1 MMSREGAI
9 SICLQILFN
18 THGNPKIID
27 EKVGQVPSVVPI
39 RFDSSASAM
48 KFIREHQSRTDFD
61 GYFDGFWTNVS
72 RREKER
78 KDSNKNLRPLFK
90 IKRAVLEV
98 TKMSPEAVVV
108 SKNLKEVYHVQDH
121 KLRKI
126 AKLHPNDTVE
136 WDSTI
141 KEDVKNLFHKLME

>member
-1 MMSREGAI
+1 MSR
-9 SICLQILFN
+9 
-18 THGNPKIID
+18 T
-27 EKVGQVPSVVPI
+27 
-39 RFDSSASAM
+39 
-48 KFIREHQSRTDFD
+48 
-61 GYFDGFWTNVS
+61 
-72 RREKER
+72 EKER
-78 KDSNKNLRPLFK
+78 KDFNNNLRLLFK

-98 TKMSPEAVVV
+98 TKMSPEAVIV